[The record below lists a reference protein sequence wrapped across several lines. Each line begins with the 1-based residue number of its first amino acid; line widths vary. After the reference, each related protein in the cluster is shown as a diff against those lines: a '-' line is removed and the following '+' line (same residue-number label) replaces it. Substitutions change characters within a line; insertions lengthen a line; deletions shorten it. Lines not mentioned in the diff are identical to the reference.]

1 MSAAG
6 IRQKLLVK
14 FREVTGDRTEK
25 LDSALAAFEGGAGEE
40 ALDEIARELHTLKG
54 EARMMGFTA
63 LSTIAHLAEDL
74 LEILGRAREAAPL
87 AALRRACESIP
98 FLLDEAPEGGVLAE
112 RLEGELKA
120 LLGGGGGDAQAPEAA
135 EAPARG
141 ASSRP
146 PEAAPP
152 AAAQGAPEAAPPA
165 AAKSAAPAAAV
176 EGGERAAPE
185 KTAPEKAAPPPA
197 ERGEAPARA
206 PRGAGSIRIHLD
218 ALDEIAGLAGDVM
231 VEGAKSGSRVD
242 ELRHLLDGWTGLS
255 DRLLNIARTSENTA
269 LMAEVED
276 EVHRLRTEAFRFFH
290 RHAEAVGDVRDLLS
304 DLAERVATARLIP
317 LSGIFAG
324 LPGAARQLAREHG
337 KEVRCSVEGGDTGV
351 DKSILPSLNDPLIHL
366 LRNAVD
372 HGLETPEEREAAG
385 KPAEGRLRIAA
396 RPDGDRL
403 EVILEDDGRGIDPER
418 VRQMAVERGVISSM
432 EAAGMSRASAIDLI
446 FHSGFSTRQKASQI
460 SGRGVGLDVVRRKVV
475 SLGGTV
481 TVESELGQGTRFT
494 LRLPQSV
501 ALMKVLLFRIDDDV
515 FGLPAVDVEGVGR
528 IDPQSVLEI
537 AGVRTIRHKDR
548 FLPIVSLGPLLALNG
563 GPQGR
568 RPQAV
573 FVWQGSHGVAL
584 VVDGFVG
591 DREVAV
597 KAPSAFLRG
606 LRYVSGAAAMEDGRV
621 ALLLSTAE
629 LISAA
634 RSFGAHAQAHR
645 AARRLRVL
653 LADDSLI
660 AREAEAALL
669 RTQGHE
675 VEEAGDGEEAW
686 QKLANS
692 EYDLLITDVQMPK
705 LDGIELTRRVKNS
718 RFQHLPV
725 VILSSLSA
733 PQDLR
738 RGAEAGAD
746 AYIGKSELDGEKL
759 AATIERLCGTVA

>member
-25 LDSALAAFEGGAGEE
+25 LNSALAAFEGGAGEE
-40 ALDEIARELHTLKG
+40 ALSEMARELHTLKG

-74 LEILGRAREAAPL
+74 LEILGRGREAAPL
-87 AALRRACESIP
+87 AGLRQAFESIP
-98 FLLDEAPEGGVLAE
+98 FLLDEAPEGGELAGRVE
-112 RLEGELKA
+112 RDLRA
-120 LLGGGGGDAQAPEAA
+120 LL
-135 EAPARG
+135 EAPTE
-141 ASSRP
+141 S
-146 PEAAPP
+146 
-152 AAAQGAPEAAPPA
+152 
-165 AAKSAAPAAAV
+165 APA
-176 EGGERAAPE
+176 E
-185 KTAPEKAAPPPA
+185 KPAQPASQPPPA
-197 ERGEAPARA
+197 PQPTQAETKPAETKPAPKPPPLPKSEPETVARV
-206 PRGAGSIRIHLD
+206 PRSAGSIRIHLD

-242 ELRHLLDGWTGLS
+242 ELRRLLDGWTSLS
-255 DRLLNIARTSENTA
+255 DRLLALSRTSENSA
-269 LMAEVED
+269 LVAEVED

-290 RHAEAVGDVRDLLS
+290 RHAEAVGDVRELLS
-304 DLAERVATARLIP
+304 NLAEKVATARLIP

-337 KEVRCSVEGGDTGV
+337 KEVRCTVEGGDTGV

-372 HGLETPEEREAAG
+372 HGLETPEERVAAG
-385 KPAEGRLRIAA
+385 KPPEGRLRIAA

-403 EVILEDDGRGIDPER
+403 EVILEDDGRGIDADR
-418 VRQMAVERGVISSM
+418 VRQMAVERGIVSSM

-446 FHSGFSTRQKASQI
+446 FHPGFSTRDKASEI

-481 TVESELGQGTRFT
+481 TVDSEPGKGTRFT

-528 IDPQSVLEI
+528 IDPANVLEI

-548 FLPIVSLGPLLALNG
+548 FLPIVALGPLLALNG
-563 GPQGR
+563 GAQGR
-568 RPQAV
+568 RPHAV
-573 FVWQGSHGVAL
+573 FVWQGNHGVAL

-597 KAPSAFLRG
+597 KAPSAFIRG

-629 LISAA
+629 LIAAA
-634 RSFGAHAQAHR
+634 RTFGAHAQARR
-645 AARRLRVL
+645 AGRKLRVL

-669 RTQGHE
+669 RSQGHE
-675 VEEAGDGEEAW
+675 VDEAGDGEEAW
-686 QKLANS
+686 QKLTSS
-692 EYDLLITDVQMPK
+692 EYDLLITDVQMPN

-718 RFQHLPV
+718 RFKQIPV

-759 AATIERLCGTVA
+759 AATIERLCGTGA

>member
-1 MSAAG
+1 MSAEA

-25 LDSALAAFEGGAGEE
+25 LVSAVGAFEGGAGAD
-40 ALDEIARELHTLKG
+40 ALGEIARELHTLKG

-74 LEILGRAREAAPL
+74 LDVLARGNAAGPLG
-87 AALRRACESIP
+87 ALRRACEAIP
-98 FLLDEAPEGGVLAE
+98 FLLDEEPEGGRLSRELEQEIQAYLAP
-112 RLEGELKA
+112 
-120 LLGGGGGDAQAPEAA
+120 APEA
-135 EAPARG
+135 EAPAAR
-141 ASSRP
+141 AEAPEPPSDAAPTPP
-146 PEAAPP
+146 PEPQPPAPP
-152 AAAQGAPEAAPPA
+152 PEP
-165 AAKSAAPAAAV
+165 K
-176 EGGERAAPE
+176 PE
-185 KTAPEKAAPPPA
+185 KTE
-197 ERGEAPARA
+197 ERAARA
-206 PRGAGSIRIHLD
+206 PRDAGSIRVHLD
-218 ALDEIAGLAGDVM
+218 ALDVIAGLAGDVM
-231 VEGAKSGSRVD
+231 VEGAKSGARVE
-242 ELRHLLDGWTGLS
+242 ELRGLLDGWTGLS
-255 DRLLNIARTSENTA
+255 DRLLGLARTTENGA
-269 LMAEVED
+269 LVAEVED
-276 EVHRLRTEAFRFFH
+276 EIHRLRTEAFRFFH
-290 RHAEAVGDVRDLLS
+290 RHAEAVGDVRELLS
-304 DLAERVATARLIP
+304 ALAEKVATARLIP

-324 LPGAARQLAREHG
+324 LPHAARQLAREHG
-337 KEVRCSVEGGDTGV
+337 KEVRCTVDGGDTGV

-366 LRNAVD
+366 LRNAID

-385 KPAEGRLRIAA
+385 KPPEGRLRILA

-418 VRQMAVERGVISSM
+418 VRDAAVQRGLISST
-432 EAAGMSRASAIDLI
+432 EAAAMSRTSAIDLV
-446 FHSGFSTRQKASQI
+446 FHPGFSTREKTSEI

-481 TVESELGQGTRFT
+481 TVDSEPGKGTRFI

-528 IDPQSVLEI
+528 IDNESVLEI

-563 GPQGR
+563 GPQGK
-568 RPQAV
+568 RPLAV
-573 FVWQGSHGVAL
+573 YVWQGNQGVAL

-597 KAPSAFLRG
+597 KAPSAFVRG

-629 LISAA
+629 LIAAA
-634 RSFGAHAQAHR
+634 RNFGAHAQARR
-645 AARRLRVL
+645 AGRKLRVL

-669 RTQGHE
+669 RTQGHD
-675 VEEAGDGEEAW
+675 VDEAGDGEEAW
-686 QKLANS
+686 QKLTAGS
-692 EYDLLITDVQMPK
+692 YDLLITDVQMPN
-705 LDGIELTRRVKNS
+705 LDGIELTRRVKGS
-718 RFQHLPV
+718 AFKQIPV

-759 AATIERLCGTVA
+759 AVTIERLCGTGG